1 MDQGSCDAIKHF
13 EDGFVVDTKLIANK
27 LGLLP
32 VALGRESKLCMAY
45 GGVERGEDDEA
56 GRIRLI
62 SAIARSW
69 SITLED
75 TVE

>member
-1 MDQGSCDAIKHF
+1 MKRGI
-13 EDGFVVDTKLIANK
+13 V
-27 LGLLP
+27 
-32 VALGRESKLCMAY
+32 Y
-45 GGVERGEDDEA
+45 GGVERGEGDEA

-62 SAIARSW
+62 FAIARSW